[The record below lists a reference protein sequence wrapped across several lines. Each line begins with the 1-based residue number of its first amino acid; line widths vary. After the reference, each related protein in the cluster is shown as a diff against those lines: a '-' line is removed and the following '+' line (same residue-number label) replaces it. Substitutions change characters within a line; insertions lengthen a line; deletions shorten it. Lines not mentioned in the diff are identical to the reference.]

1 MDSHHISN
9 RSAYQIQNCHS
20 LTSLIKHDL
29 QSTLTSSKLSII
41 VVDFL
46 VSRTKPTKWHKTKIA
61 ELMGIVERHPKGN
74 IIRFGLLFMTL
85 NLVKIKE
92 MTSRYT
98 PHPNLFKL
106 FEEVNQ
112 FINWLM
118 CKLDLGRALVPI
130 RSTRE
135 CLCPRR
141 VGKSRPGMGS
151 HYQRQGQFCH
161 AIS

>member
-1 MDSHHISN
+1 MMSMSFYLEIISS
-9 RSAYQIQNCHS
+9 RLGMGMFFFLFLSQSSKYVSIVYGLPPYIEQVS
-20 LTSLIKHDL
+20 LSDLELPLLTSLIKHDL
-29 QSTLTSSKLSII
+29 QSTLTSSKLSIV

-98 PHPNLFKL
+98 PHPNLFKS
-106 FEEVNQ
+106 FEEVN
-112 FINWLM
+112 
-118 CKLDLGRALVPI
+118 
-130 RSTRE
+130 
-135 CLCPRR
+135 
-141 VGKSRPGMGS
+141 
-151 HYQRQGQFCH
+151 
-161 AIS
+161 